1 MHKVLKLIFWGIIA
15 AIIAWGLVTPKGIRA
30 AIANNI
36 WSIEFLHSADVSPII
51 GDLNPFPSTHEHAGL
66 LLAHQVLLQG
76 QFDLAK
82 AYLKPLVDN
91 CDHLATD
98 TYAEIL
104 YIQADYLSAFSLWEK
119 NKDIQALVQAMAY
132 QVTSKDPQLSTDA
145 ARSLYEID
153 KERFTNTYVDHLG
166 REGKFD
172 IAIEVLD
179 RSIQEFP
186 HSENLA
192 HWDQLLERFHNNN

>member
-1 MHKVLKLIFWGIIA
+1 
-15 AIIAWGLVTPKGIRA
+15 
-30 AIANNI
+30 
-36 WSIEFLHSADVSPII
+36 
-51 GDLNPFPSTHEHAGL
+51 
-66 LLAHQVLLQG
+66 
-76 QFDLAK
+76 
-82 AYLKPLVDN
+82 
-91 CDHLATD
+91 
-98 TYAEIL
+98 
-104 YIQADYLSAFSLWEK
+104 
-119 NKDIQALVQAMAY
+119 MAY